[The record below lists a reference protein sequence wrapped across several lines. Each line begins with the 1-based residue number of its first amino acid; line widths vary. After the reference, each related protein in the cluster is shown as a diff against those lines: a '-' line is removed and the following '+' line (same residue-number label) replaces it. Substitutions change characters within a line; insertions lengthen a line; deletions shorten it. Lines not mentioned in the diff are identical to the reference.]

1 MRFVRRLTLE
11 NYRLLPTRRSI
22 SVSTILNNR
31 QKSEERSYYGQ
42 RAYDIFE
49 KYHIG
54 PITFVISIFIVG
66 YGWKQYYI
74 NDMRAEFLPDSLKG
88 KTILV
93 TGASSGYGKLISE
106 EIAIRG
112 GKVIMASRSMNN
124 LRIAKKE
131 ILNEHPDADIE
142 ITHLDLAN
150 LDSVENCAYK
160 VISRY
165 GKIDTIVNNAGVFQ
179 PSGKRDEPETVD
191 GFERQFQVNFLGHFL
206 LTELLK
212 DQILENNGR
221 ILNILCTSMQ
231 KATLTLDPVDKK
243 TTFKDIE
250 RDSSQMIRQTFYDG
264 AADDAETKQF
274 QQNESY
280 MQSKLCLWLYTRY
293 LGEEIKSRK
302 NKSVCVGIDP
312 GASKKTLF
320 SRYSYTDYSYKS
332 MAKYPIDLLFDL
344 FERSAENCIQ
354 SVISALH
361 PNKIPD
367 QTDEEIQGK
376 VITLH
381 STSFYD
387 KKTAQIEGK
396 RQYIADVVL
405 TSGVQEQI
413 YQIASLW
420 SELEKRK
427 IILDNKLKKS

>member
-1 MRFVRRLTLE
+1 MRFVRRLTLN
-11 NYRLLPTRRSI
+11 NYRLLPTKRSI
-22 SVSTILNNR
+22 SISAILNNR
-31 QKSEERSYYGQ
+31 TKKEERSYYGQ

-74 NDMRAEFLPDSLKG
+74 NDMKAEYLPGSLKG

-112 GKVIMASRSMNN
+112 GKVIMASRSMSN
-124 LRIAKKE
+124 LRIARQE
-131 ILNEHPDADIE
+131 ILKEHPDADVQ

-165 GKIDTIVNNAGVFQ
+165 GTVDIIVNNAGVFQ
-179 PSGKRDEPETVD
+179 PTGKRDEPETVD

-212 DQILENNGR
+212 DKILDNNGR
-221 ILNILCTSMQ
+221 IINILCTSMQ
-231 KATLTLDPVDKK
+231 KGTLTLDPFDKK

-250 RDSSQMIRQTFYDG
+250 RDSSQIIRQTFYDG
-264 AADDAETKQF
+264 EADEAETKQF

-293 LGEEIKSRK
+293 LADQIKSGK
-302 NKSVCVGIDP
+302 KKAVCIGIDP
-312 GASKKTLF
+312 GASTKTLF
-320 SRYSYTDYSYKS
+320 NRYCYTDYSYKA
-332 MAKYPIDLLFDL
+332 MAKYPVDVFMGL
-344 FERSAENCIQ
+344 FERSAENCVQ

-367 QTDEEIQGK
+367 YTDEDIQGK

-381 STSFYD
+381 STDFYD
-387 KKTAQIEGK
+387 KKTTPKEGK
-396 RQYIADVVL
+396 RQYIPDVIL
-405 TSGVQEQI
+405 TSGVQDQI
-413 YQIASLW
+413 YQIGSLW

-427 IILDNKLKKS
+427 IILENKLKKI